1 MHDIVKGMMPG
12 VEATEQHFMM
22 SWGLKCIGKV
32 WLMVGVI
39 GFLVERFININTI
52 KKELLK

>member
-1 MHDIVKGMMPG
+1 MMPD

-39 GFLVERFININTI
+39 GFLVERFINASIP
-52 KKELLK
+52 